1 MEEILMYPLKFEPLF
16 KDYLWGGRNLDR
28 FGKKLPDNQIAAE
41 SWEVSCHPAGPSV
54 IANGAFAGMSLADLI
69 KCYPTEILGSA
80 VLLKYGT
87 KFPLLVKLI
96 DANQQLSVQVH
107 PDDAYA
113 LAHEDDFGKHEIWYI
128 LAAKP
133 GAQIIYGMVPGTTKT
148 EFARCLER
156 GEVESCLN
164 YQPVTAGDV
173 IDIPPGTVH
182 ALGAGLI
189 LAEIQQNSNAT
200 YRVFDYNRVDATGK
214 PRPLHIQKALEVI
227 DFSDATLPRQF
238 SNQPLL
244 NESPTTAQ
252 TTLTQNFHFRVD
264 WAQITGEIRERSG
277 GDRFYIY
284 TVLSGAGS
292 LIWAG
297 EQIGIKQGD
306 SLLIPATLGEYRLKG
321 PITVLK
327 SYATS
332 KMKIIGVGIGI
343 L

>member
-1 MEEILMYPLKFEPLF
+1 MYPLKFEPLF

-28 FGKKLPDNQIAAE
+28 FGKKLPDSQIVAE
-41 SWEVSCHPAGPSV
+41 SWEVSCHPAGPST
-54 IANGAFAGMSLADLI
+54 IANGKFAGMSLADVV
-69 KCYPTEILGSA
+69 KRYPREILGSA

-113 LAHEDDFGKHEIWYI
+113 LLHEEEFGKHEIWYI
-128 LAAKP
+128 LASRP
-133 GAQIIYGMVPGTTKT
+133 GAQIIYGLVPGTTKA
-148 EFARCLER
+148 EFARYIEM

-164 YQPVTAGDV
+164 YQAVTPGDV

-182 ALGAGLI
+182 ALGAGII

-200 YRVFDYNRVDATGK
+200 YRVFDYNRVDAAGK
-214 PRPLHIQKALEVI
+214 LRPLHIQKALEVI
-227 DFSDATLPRQF
+227 DFSGEKSRQF
-238 SNQPLL
+238 NNQPLL
-244 NESPTTAQ
+244 NRNPATAM
-252 TTLTQNFHFRVD
+252 TTLTQNFHFQVD
-264 WAQITGEIRERSG
+264 WAQIAEEIKETAG

-284 TVLSGAGS
+284 TVLSGAGYIVWS
-292 LIWAG
+292 G

-306 SLLIPATLGEYRLKG
+306 TVLIPASLGEYRISG
-321 PITVLK
+321 AITVLK

-332 KMKIIGVGIGI
+332 KLRTIEI
-343 L
+343 